1 MMDQL
6 SKMAGQ
12 QGQINQG
19 TMALIPGGTNPG
31 SLSPQQQAAMSRL
44 AAEQGALQ
52 QQMEAWNQANQQT
65 SQMMGRLGELSRE
78 MQEVAQDLKNRQVDE
93 RTLKRQEQ
101 ILTRLLD
108 AQRSVREREYKKER
122 ISRTAQ
128 GDFFNPSPGQADE
141 NLGPDVIR
149 EQMLKALKEGYTRE
163 YQQLVRDYF
172 EALARE
178 WK

>member
-1 MMDQL
+1 MMEQL
-6 SKMAGQ
+6 AQMAGQ
-12 QGQINQG
+12 QGQVNQG
-19 TMALIPGGTNPG
+19 TMALMPGGTNPG

-52 QQMEAWNQANQQT
+52 QQMEEWNQANQQT

-78 MQEVAQDLKNRQVDE
+78 MQEVVKDLKNRQVDE

-122 ISRTAQ
+122 ISRTGR
-128 GDFFNPSPGQADE
+128 GDLFKPSPTQADE
-141 NLGPDVIR
+141 NLQPDVLR

-163 YQQLVRDYF
+163 YQELIRDYF

-178 WK
+178 RK